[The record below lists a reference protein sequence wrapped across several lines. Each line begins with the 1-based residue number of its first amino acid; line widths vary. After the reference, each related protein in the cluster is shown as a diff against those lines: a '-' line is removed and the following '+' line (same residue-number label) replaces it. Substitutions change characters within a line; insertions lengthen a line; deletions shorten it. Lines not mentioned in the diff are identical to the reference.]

1 MPDPTDQSYLL
12 DSQYRDASNLNARIR
27 LHELYSVRPRP
38 LHGWIFDRI
47 KEREGEGLRRILELG
62 CGPGTLWV
70 SNLDRMPEA
79 WDVTLS
85 DFSPG
90 MVEEA
95 GRNLVSHRDR
105 FNFMQ
110 IDAQSIPFPDGTFDV
125 VIANYML
132 YHVPDRAQAIG
143 EMARV
148 LRPGGRLYTATPG
161 LGHMRELNEILH
173 GIDPDAEP
181 VGEPLISSFALENG
195 REQLESHFSRVEV
208 LRFEDGQEDGLVVT
222 EAGPLA
228 DYILSTSYS
237 ERAGAWD
244 RRRIVAYLENLMGK
258 RGAIRISK
266 VSGMFV
272 AEKAA

>member
-12 DSQYRDASNLNARIR
+12 GSQYRDASNLNARIR
-27 LHELYSVRPRP
+27 LHELYSVRPRS

-47 KEREGEGLRRILELG
+47 REREGEGTRRMLEIG
-62 CGPGTLWV
+62 CGPGTLWAANIERV
-70 SNLDRMPEA
+70 PEA

-95 GRNLVSHRDR
+95 GRNLALHRGR
-105 FNFMQ
+105 FTFMQ
-110 IDAQSIPFPDGTFDV
+110 SDAQGIPFPDGTFDV

-148 LRPGGRLYTATPG
+148 LRPGGKLYTATPG

-173 GIDPDAEP
+173 RIDPDAEP
-181 VGEPLISSFALENG
+181 VGGPLISSFALENG
-195 REQLESHFSRVEV
+195 REQFEPYFSRVE
-208 LRFEDGQEDGLVVT
+208 LLNFEDGLEDGLVVT

-228 DYILSTSYS
+228 DYILSTSYG

-244 RRRIVAYLENLMGK
+244 RDEIVAYLENLMGK
-258 RGAIRISK
+258 EGEIRISK

-272 AEKAA
+272 AEKAM